1 MCVNNK
7 HCESGKLFYSIYRG
21 ETIDDFYN
29 GNPLKPGAR
38 ILDSEYAGKKLR
50 YVMSRYLKANPES
63 KIDFKSIFASNDFVA
78 MLDAGSMLAKYNHPE
93 LSKTE
98 LIFDFCTC
106 GEGQIL
112 RHRDNLYRANKKQ
125 LGD

>member
-7 HCESGKLFYSIYRG
+7 HCEQGKIFYSIYKG

-38 ILDSEYAGKKLR
+38 ILDSEYAQKKIGYVFTR
-50 YVMSRYLKANPES
+50 YKKANPNTH
-63 KIDFKSIFASNDFVA
+63 IDLRGIFASNDFVK
-78 MLDAGSMLAKYNHPE
+78 LLEVGDLLAKYNHPE

-112 RHRDNLYRANKKQ
+112 KHRDNLYRANKKQ

>member
-29 GNPLKPGAR
+29 GNPLKSGAR
-38 ILDSEYAGKKLR
+38 ILDSEYAQKKIGYVFTR
-50 YVMSRYLKANPES
+50 YKKANPNTD
-63 KIDFKSIFASNDFVA
+63 IDLRGIFASNDFVK
-78 MLDAGSMLAKYNHPE
+78 LLEVGDLLAKYNHSE

-112 RHRDNLYRANKKQ
+112 KHRDNLYRANKKQ